1 MKTLLIKKIVVWFG
15 YWVASWLDVVCGTI
29 SVITF
34 CAWRPWWDITFRAN
48 WTIRNLSKFEKE
60 EME

>member
-1 MKTLLIKKIVVWFG
+1 MNKK
-15 YWVASWLDVVCGTI
+15 LQETI
-29 SVITF
+29 NELAEILPYGNF
-34 CAWRPWWDITFRAN
+34 